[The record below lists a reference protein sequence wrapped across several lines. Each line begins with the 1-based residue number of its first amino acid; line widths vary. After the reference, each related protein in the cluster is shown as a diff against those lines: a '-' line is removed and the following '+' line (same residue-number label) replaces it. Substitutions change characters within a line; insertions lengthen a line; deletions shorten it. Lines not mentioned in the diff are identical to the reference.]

1 MSRIGQNPFKWIEIG
16 DIPKKITIVTVVYLP
31 ELSGFWKKNLDVLRK
46 FFNSLS
52 TNTIPEFDL
61 MVLDNGSCKDVKQFL
76 QKKQSEDKIQFL
88 SFSAYN
94 LRKLGAMNY
103 LFASA
108 PGEIISFVDSD
119 VYFFKGWLNESIKIL
134 DEFPKTGMVSALP
147 TIDKTK
153 DFYDSTYK
161 AIEKHNNIH
170 IQRGNDLIPSNYI
183 NAHRQSIGKTD
194 FEYSKGIM
202 DRMDVKISRN
212 GINAFVCA
220 QDFQFTTRKSIINKV
235 LPLEVRNNNEY
246 YDPIYSPIF
255 EAKVDELGYWRLSTE
270 KYLIHHMGNDLT
282 EFEKEISML
291 ESVHLSKGFT
301 NNNVKLKKSY
311 TLKRRVIEHPIIRRI
326 LKKIYSR
333 IYNWLY
339 RI

>member
-1 MSRIGQNPFKWIEIG
+1 
-16 DIPKKITIVTVVYLP
+16 
-31 ELSGFWKKNLDVLRK
+31 
-46 FFNSLS
+46 
-52 TNTIPEFDL
+52 
-61 MVLDNGSCKDVKQFL
+61 
-76 QKKQSEDKIQFL
+76 
-88 SFSAYN
+88 
-94 LRKLGAMNY
+94 
-103 LFASA
+103 
-108 PGEIISFVDSD
+108 
-119 VYFFKGWLNESIKIL
+119 
-134 DEFPKTGMVSALP
+134 
-147 TIDKTK
+147 
-153 DFYDSTYK
+153 
-161 AIEKHNNIH
+161 
-170 IQRGNDLIPSNYI
+170 
-183 NAHRQSIGKTD
+183 
-194 FEYSKGIM
+194 
-202 DRMDVKISRN
+202 MDVKISRN